1 MKQRPL
7 SRRTFLA
14 GSAATLATLSAK
26 RRQRVIAAKKTEWSN
41 WSQAVKATPKNFE
54 TPDTHD
60 ALVKLVRKAAAK
72 KQTVRVAGSGHSFVP
87 LCPSEHLMLSL
98 DNLQGI
104 EDIDTANLRAK
115 VKAGS
120 KLFKI
125 GEPLYNAGIS
135 LPNQGDID
143 RQALAGAIGTGT
155 HGTGKDLPNMSNFAV
170 GFTLLTG
177 TGDEI
182 ECSASKNTEIFKAAQ
197 VSFGS
202 LGIMTSITIQGDPA
216 YKLRENNWTVEYA
229 DCMENLDDH
238 IANNRNFEFFF
249 TAKNDRCSMKT
260 LGVTTDADE
269 EYNDGQRIGPAY
281 IVYPNARNAKFN
293 EIEFALP
300 KENGPEC
307 IAEIREL
314 IRTEYDGLAW
324 PIEYRTVKA
333 DDIPLSPHN
342 GRESV
347 AISCHQSYRRPH
359 EEFFKN
365 CQSIY
370 QNHNG
375 RPHWGKM
382 HWLSASEIQGLYPEW
397 DRFQKIR
404 KELDPNG
411 IFMNDFVRKI
421 LIEG

>member
-1 MKQRPL
+1 MKHRPL

-14 GSAATLATLSAK
+14 GSAASIAVLTTK
-26 RRQRVIAAKKTEWSN
+26 RRQRAIAAKKTEWTN

-54 TPDTHD
+54 TPDTHKS
-60 ALVKLVRKAAAK
+60 LLKLVQKAASK

-104 EDIDTANLRAK
+104 EDIDAEKLQAK

-120 KLFKI
+120 KLFNV
-125 GEPLYNAGIS
+125 GEPLYKAGMS
-135 LPNQGDID
+135 LPNQGDVD

-155 HGTGKDLPNMSNFAV
+155 HGTGKDLPNMSNFAI

-177 TGDEI
+177 TGEEV
-182 ECSASKNTEIFKAAQ
+182 ECSATKNPEIFKAAQ

-202 LGIMTSITIQGDPA
+202 LGIMTSITLQLDLA
-216 YKLRENNWTVEYA
+216 FKLHERNWTVEYA
-229 DCMENLDDH
+229 DCMDNLDSH
-238 IANNRNFEFFF
+238 IANHRSFEFFF
-249 TAKNDRCSMKT
+249 TARNDKCSLKT
-260 LGVTTDADE
+260 LVKTTAEDKPYE
-269 EYNDGQRIGPAY
+269 DGERTGPAY
-281 IVYPNARNAKFN
+281 VVFPNARNQKFN
-293 EIEFALP
+293 EIEFAMP
-300 KENGPEC
+300 KENGPDC
-307 IAEIREL
+307 IHELREL
-314 IRTEYDGLAW
+314 IRTKYDGIAW

-333 DDIPLSPHN
+333 DDIPLSPHT

-359 EEFFKN
+359 EIFFKE
-365 CQSIY
+365 CQAIY
-370 QNHNG
+370 RNHNG

-382 HWLSASEIQGLYPEW
+382 HWLTAKEIRGLYPQW
-397 DRFQKIR
+397 DQFQKIR
-404 KELDPNG
+404 KELDPHG
-411 IFMNDFVRKI
+411 IFMNEFVRKI